1 MKHIQ
6 NYVDKIEAMLAKQS
20 AKESKPRSKGLLA
33 PTMPEKDMNKDKP
46 NELEVIARFV
56 TGIRKAKEEMIN
68 GRK

>member
-1 MKHIQ
+1 
-6 NYVDKIEAMLAKQS
+6 MLAKQS